1 MSIELSSAPASPKV
15 VAGADKTGAKS
26 KAKPSE
32 ETGAPAEGGFAAI
45 LTSLDLPAEQSASVD
60 APLAT
65 PETALPVVPAD
76 PALLLTQA
84 GELGSDKSNDLNNA
98 IPTSVP
104 SELALLLAQA
114 GEGGSDKLSVISNES
129 LVSSVPGGVQSA
141 RNVVGVDTSAVATE
155 KLLPLGAEKAND
167 LRQNVQSL
175 LDQMAQGLQG
185 MTHKARGLDVKSGAA
200 ASLAESRAL
209 QQAPLTEVVS
219 HEPVMSSA
227 LLSSGMGDGFFRPAE
242 RSSSKTSIQS
252 GVSGMDGSWGQSSFQ
267 SANNTDA
274 PSVLIDPSTQ
284 SFETT
289 VADTVSFWVKQ
300 GVQNAELKLDG
311 LDGESIAVSISLNG
325 DEAHIGFR
333 TDKPET
339 RQMLEGAVAHL
350 KDLLTSEGLVLSGV
364 SVGTSGQ
371 DGAGAQEQGSRQG
384 ARQTAIVSTEN
395 VPAESLQRVSKPA
408 GRTLDLYV

>member
-15 VAGADKTGAKS
+15 VAGADKTAAKS
-26 KAKPSE
+26 KVKSGD
-32 ETGAPAEGGFAAI
+32 ETGTPAEGGFAAI
-45 LTSLDLPAEQSASVD
+45 LTSLDPQAEQSASVD

-65 PETALPVVPAD
+65 PDAVLPVVPAD

-84 GELGSDKSNDLNNA
+84 GELGGDKSVDLNNA
-98 IPTSVP
+98 MPTSVP
-104 SELALLLAQA
+104 GELAMRLAQA
-114 GEGGSDKLSVISNES
+114 GGGDK

-141 RNVVGVDTSAVATE
+141 RNVVGVDTSALAAE
-155 KLLPLGAEKAND
+155 KLLPLGAEKADD

-209 QQAPLTEVVS
+209 QQAPLTELVS
-219 HEPVMSSA
+219 HEPAMSSA
-227 LLSSGMGDGFFRPAE
+227 LLTSGMGDGFLRPVE
-242 RSSSKTSIQS
+242 RSSLKTSIQS
-252 GVSGMDGSWGQSSFQ
+252 GISGMDGSWGQSSFQ

-311 LDGESIAVSISLNG
+311 LDGESIAVSISLKG

-371 DGAGAQEQGSRQG
+371 DGTGAQEQGSRQG

-395 VPAESLQRVSKPA
+395 VPAESLQRVSKPT